1 MRKLEYPMLKGTT
14 YLDHGGTT
22 LASKSLMKDFASEM
36 ETTLL
41 ANPHSDASNP
51 SESSLIVAE
60 TRLRVLEF
68 FNAELEHFDVVFT
81 ANATAAIKLVTECFS
96 GLEDGFD
103 YYYHRNC
110 HTSLVGVREVASH
123 SHCLASNEET
133 MQWLHHEHELS
144 EPDCGERATLFAY
157 PAQSNMNGERLPL
170 SWSHQL
176 RKSSHHLNS
185 YTLLD
190 AAAYVSTSPLDLSD
204 HATAPDFIA
213 MSFYKI
219 FGFPDLGALIVRKA
233 SSHILENRKYFGG
246 GTTEMTTVFGEQPW
260 VARKEASLHA
270 RLEDG
275 TIAIRSILALRCA
288 LGTHQKLY
296 GSMDAISGHTG
307 WLAQKLYKRLSALRH
322 GNGTQVCHIYQA
334 SGSTFGDAQTQG
346 ATIALNVRNSDGSW
360 IGPYTVGSMLRQH
373 GIHIRTGSLCNPA
386 GMAAALELSPANL
399 KAAYEEG
406 FRCNDQDDVR
416 TGGVLFGMA
425 RISLGALST
434 LQDVEKIATFFE
446 DYVVDGRCTVSC
458 ASTLGYTSRPMM
470 IAGRLGLDANEK
482 ADAAAERRPPTS
494 RNMVKNVWLV
504 IAECLGRQ

>member
-1 MRKLEYPMLKGTT
+1 MRKVEYPMLKGKA

-22 LASKSLMKDFASEM
+22 LASKSLMKDFTREM

-51 SESSLIVAE
+51 SASSLIVAE
-60 TRLRVLEF
+60 TRLKVLSF
-68 FNAELEHFDVVFT
+68 FNADPEHFDVVFT

-96 GLEDGFD
+96 GLENGFD
-103 YYYHRNC
+103 YYYHLNC
-110 HTSLVGVREVASH
+110 HTSLVGVREVANH

-133 MQWLHHEHELS
+133 MEWLHHEYELS

-176 RKSSHHLNS
+176 RKSNHHLNS

-190 AAAYVSTSPLDLSD
+190 AAAYVSTSPLGLSD
-204 HATAPDFIA
+204 HATAPDFVA
-213 MSFYKI
+213 LSFYKI

-233 SSHILENRKYFGG
+233 SSHILEHRKYFGG
-246 GTTEMTTVFGEQPW
+246 GTTEMTVVFGEQPW

-288 LGTHQKLY
+288 LANHQKLF
-296 GSMDAISGHTG
+296 GSMDDVSKHTG
-307 WLAQKLYKRLSALRH
+307 WLAQKLYKRLDALQH
-322 GNGTQVCHIYQA
+322 SNGTQLCHIYKA
-334 SGSTFGDAQTQG
+334 SGSAYGDAQTQG
-346 ATIALNVRNSDGSW
+346 ATIALNVRNSDGLW
-360 IGPYTVGSMLRQH
+360 LGPYTVGSMLRQH

-386 GMAAALELSPANL
+386 GMAAALDLSPASL

-406 FRCNDQDDVR
+406 FRCNHQDDVR
-416 TGGVLFGMA
+416 TGGALFGMA
-425 RISLGALST
+425 RVSLGAMST
-434 LQDVEKIATFFE
+434 LQDVEKLATFFE
-446 DYVVDGRCTVSC
+446 NYFVNGRYSVS
-458 ASTLGYTSRPMM
+458 STSTSGYIDRPKM
-470 IAGRLGLDANEK
+470 IASRRDPTFEK
-482 ADAAAERRPPTS
+482 AGSMAGSNLPGVG
-494 RNMVKNVWLV
+494 NMIKTAWSMIN
-504 IAECLGRQ
+504 ECLGRK